1 MISKS
6 DKKQIFRLYGELLRS
21 NHDKPG
27 TQIESWVVW
36 KTQLTQKLK
45 VDNKERDG
53 RCQVLGDTGY
63 LYEVLMG
70 CRLIQP
76 FRTAN
81 C

>member
-45 VDNKERDG
+45 VDNKER
-53 RCQVLGDTGY
+53 
-63 LYEVLMG
+63 
-70 CRLIQP
+70 
-76 FRTAN
+76 RTMPSVGGHRVPL
-81 C
+81 